1 VSVPVIPENTT
12 STAAAEGASYRPRV
26 SRETRRLLM
35 TSLLAVLTLLA
46 LARLRFPDRPPA
58 ANPVPPILG
67 QLTGPPT
74 FADLASRVAELRGR
88 LADSVVSLVMVRE
101 DGDARTPAGDERVP
115 ALRIRDDLAAAIIA
129 RRSHDDAAPLGG
141 VAEDRGSGL
150 TLVQI
155 AETTRPTLPLF
166 WSPRELDQ
174 ARYLL
179 ASSTSPGEIS
189 LQPVF
194 IGSLTPIVI
203 PQWTTA
209 VWALPG
215 DTRLTSGSLLFT
227 EDAEFVGAVAPRQD
241 GLVVV
246 PARTLLAAAERL
258 AETPQKLPADPGLE
272 VDALTPRL
280 VMAAGADT
288 GVVVTWVD
296 PAGVAATML
305 SAGDVIQAVDDME
318 ITSPEEWRVRVAR
331 VGLGDTLVLRVTRRG
346 ALRTVSLKMPAPGD
360 EGTSVLGLT
369 MRAAPRIGVEIVRV
383 ERGSAA
389 DVAGIVAGDLITAVG
404 DTSTPTPAQVR
415 NAFASMHGGELVI
428 LAVRRGA
435 THRVVALQR

>member
-1 VSVPVIPENTT
+1 MPVIPDKTT
-12 STAAAEGASYRPRV
+12 STAAAEGASHRPRV

-58 ANPVPPILG
+58 ANPVPPILD

-88 LADSVVSLVMVRE
+88 LADSVVSLDMVHE
-101 DGDARTPAGDERVP
+101 DGDARTPPGVERVP

-129 RRSHDDAAPLGG
+129 HGSHDDAAPPGG

-155 AETTRPTLPLF
+155 AATARPTLPLF
-166 WSPRELDQ
+166 WSPRELDRP
-174 ARYLL
+174 RYLL
-179 ASSTSPGEIS
+179 ASSASPGEIS

-203 PQWTTA
+203 PQWTAA

-215 DTRLTSGSLLFT
+215 DTRLTSGSLLFM
-227 EDAEFVGAVAPRQD
+227 EDAEFVGAVAPRQA

-246 PARTLLAAAERL
+246 PARTLLAAVERL
-258 AETPQKLPADPGLE
+258 AETPQKPPADPGLE

-280 VMAAGADT
+280 AMASGADT

-296 PAGVAATML
+296 PAGIAATLL
-305 SAGDVIQAVDDME
+305 SAGDVIQAVSDME
-318 ITSPEEWRVRVAR
+318 ITSLEAWRVRVAR
-331 VGLGDTLVLRVTRRG
+331 AGVGDTLVLRVTRRR
-346 ALRTVSLKMPAPGD
+346 AARMVSLTMPAPAD

-369 MRAAPRIGVEIVRV
+369 MRSAPRIGVEIVHV

-389 DVAGIVAGDLITAVG
+389 DAAGIVAGDLITAVG
-404 DTSTPTPAQVR
+404 DTSAPTPAQVR
-415 NAFASMHGGELVI
+415 TGFASMDGGELVI
-428 LAVRRGA
+428 LALRRGA